1 MRYFLDIAYNGTN
14 YHGWQKQNNAHTVQD
29 ELESRLCKILRLD
42 EIQTTGS
49 GRTDT
54 GVHAF
59 SQFVH
64 FDFPEKLDHDFFY
77 KLNSFLPKDIAINQA
92 LLAENDLVHA
102 RFSATAREY
111 KYFIHTKKSP
121 FLNDRSWY
129 IYRKLDVKAMKSVTS
144 QLIGNQDFASFCKK
158 AEEYENT
165 LCELTQAE
173 WKVENAQLVLTIS
186 ANRFL
191 RGMIRAI
198 VGTLVQIGSGN
209 IHPSKF
215 ESIIATKDR
224 KSAASAAPAHG
235 LFLSKIKYENDR
247 FERIF

>member
-1 MRYFLDIAYNGTN
+1 MRYFLDIAYDGRN
-14 YHGWQKQNNAHTVQD
+14 YHGWQKQKNAHTVQD
-29 ELESRLCKILRLD
+29 ELENRVCKILRLD
-42 EIQTTGS
+42 EIQTIGS

-77 KLNSFLPKDIAINQA
+77 KLNSFLPKDIVINHA
-92 LLAENDLVHA
+92 FLAENDLVHA

-111 KYFIHTKKSP
+111 QYFIHTKKNP

-129 IYRKLDVKAMKSVTS
+129 VYRKIDVKAMESVTS

-158 AEEYENT
+158 AEEYPNT
-165 LCELTQAE
+165 FCEITQAE
-173 WKVENAQLVLTIS
+173 WKVKNSQFILTIS

-209 IHPSKF
+209 IHSNKF
-215 ESIIATKDR
+215 EQIILAKDR
-224 KSAASAAPAHG
+224 RTAASAAPAHG
-235 LFLSKIKYENDR
+235 LFLSKIEYGNDR
-247 FERIF
+247 FEQIF